1 MTQRS
6 RPLFA
11 VLYDAGAV
19 PAGEVGAGLADL
31 GDIVFLVPPVSAH
44 VEQML
49 PVMELLGE
57 VRTLSGRPEEDA
69 ALVRAIAPDGILTF
83 CEDMIRP
90 AAALAAAAN
99 LPGQSVR
106 TAELFTD
113 KGQQRQVL
121 REAGVDRTRTRVV
134 HTLDDWEQAL
144 AEVGLP
150 SIVKPVTGSRS
161 KDAYA
166 LRTPDDVRA
175 AHARLAE
182 IAAAGEWAPFVL
194 EEFLEGR
201 PSEPFGDYVS
211 VESVCTPSGIT
222 HLVLT
227 GKSPVM
233 PPFRGTG
240 RIWPSHLPQDE
251 EREVF
256 DLVTRALQAVG
267 CDSGFAHSELKLTPD
282 GPRLIEL
289 NGRLSGHVNMM
300 ARESCGL
307 DLVRLGAL
315 VALGEEP
322 YLPTFDFGGKVH
334 FQYNNLSP
342 LAPCTLEAVH
352 GAEAVR
358 EIPGVTAYRNF
369 VRPGV
374 ELPGGTTTL
383 TLDTVSGVCD
393 GHEAVM
399 RTIDAARAALTF
411 EFRFADGVRRVN
423 GLELARF

>member
-1 MTQRS
+1 MTDRS

-11 VLYDAGAV
+11 VLYDAGAA
-19 PAGEVGAGLADL
+19 PAGEIGAGLADL
-31 GDIVFLVPPVSAH
+31 GDIVFLVPRASAH
-44 VEQML
+44 VDQLL

-57 VRTLSGRPEEDA
+57 IRTLTGHADA
-69 ALVRAIAPDGILTF
+69 DAELIREIAPDGILTF

-90 AAALAAAAN
+90 AAELAAAAG
-99 LPGQSVR
+99 LPGLSPH
-106 TAELFTD
+106 TARLYTD
-113 KGQQRQVL
+113 KGMQRRVL
-121 REAGVDRTRTRVV
+121 REAGVDRTRTRV
-134 HTLDDWEQAL
+134 LDSLSDWDEAL
-144 AEVGLP
+144 RTVGLP

-166 LRTPDDVRA
+166 MRSEADARA
-175 AHARLAE
+175 VHARLDA
-182 IAAAGEWAPFVL
+182 IAAAGAWAPFIL

-211 VESVCTPSGIT
+211 VESACTPSGIT

-240 RIWPSHLPQDE
+240 RIWPSHLPRDE
-251 EREVF
+251 EQEIF
-256 DLVTRALQAVG
+256 DLVTRALEAVG
-267 CDSGFAHSELKLTPD
+267 ADSGYAHTELKLTPG

-300 ARESCGL
+300 AREACGL
-307 DLVRLGAL
+307 DLVRVAGLM
-315 VALGEEP
+315 ALGEQP

-334 FQYNNLSP
+334 FQYNNLAP
-342 LAPCTLEAVH
+342 LAPSTLLAVQ

-369 VRPGV
+369 VRPGDP
-374 ELPGGTTTL
+374 LPGGTTTL
-383 TLDTVSGVCD
+383 TLDTISGVCE

-399 RTIDAARAALTF
+399 RTIDEARAALTF
-411 EFRFADGVRRVN
+411 EFRFQDGVRSVN
-423 GLELARF
+423 GLKLPQH